1 MKGINERELLPIIRG
16 ALSGDMDKVKIFIET
31 IAPII
36 NNCNHSEQTIHE
48 YKGWAYDFQ
57 FINRDPEFSW
67 TLHDV
72 EVNVVQENR
81 DDYSIVISDNT
92 SIKVHFHSFLWN
104 M

>member
-16 ALSGDMDKVKIFIET
+16 AVSGDMDKVRIFLEA
-31 IAPII
+31 IASVI
-36 NNCNHSEQTIHE
+36 NNCKQSDKTILE
-48 YKGWAYDFQ
+48 YKGWAFDFQ
-57 FINRDPEFSW
+57 LINRDSEYTW
-67 TLHDV
+67 TLDGA
-72 EVNVVQENR
+72 EINIVQEKR

>member
-16 ALSGDMDKVKIFIET
+16 AVSGDMDKIRIFLE
-31 IAPII
+31 
-36 NNCNHSEQTIHE
+36 H
-48 YKGWAYDFQ
+48 KGWAFDFQ
-57 FINRDPEFSW
+57 LINRDSEYTW
-67 TLHDV
+67 TLDGA
-72 EVNVVQENR
+72 EINIVQENR

>member
-16 ALSGDMDKVKIFIET
+16 AVSGDMDKIRIFL
-31 IAPII
+31 
-36 NNCNHSEQTIHE
+36 E
-48 YKGWAYDFQ
+48 YKGWAFDFQ
-57 FINRDPEFSW
+57 LINRDSEYTW
-67 TLHDV
+67 TLDGA
-72 EVNVVQENR
+72 EINIVQENR